1 MIMILFFQCLIPYE
15 IINWKCVCLWMPAL
29 HEIDLILEGIPH
41 NCMDWHC
48 WPGAQLCPTHR
59 DISKPG
65 LISYFGNYQFHTRLT
80 DCPLKN
86 MIKNFQATF
95 SNVLHCIKIF
105 EERPLIYVFVL
116 LILMLNQH
124 FITTFTKWYFVF
136 TPKTPLTHITFKM
149 NPQLQFKFTIEMMQL
164 THLVLEM

>member
-29 HEIDLILEGIPH
+29 HEIDLMWEGIPH

-65 LISYFGNYQFHTRLT
+65 LISYFGNYQFHTLLT
-80 DCPLKN
+80 DCSLKN
-86 MIKNFQATF
+86 MTENFQATF
-95 SNVLHCIKIF
+95 PNVIHCIKIF

-116 LILMLNQH
+116 FLFMSKQN
-124 FITTFTKWYFVF
+124 FITTFHQMKFCVYTKN
-136 TPKTPLTHITFKM
+136 TFDSY
-149 NPQLQFKFTIEMMQL
+149 PF
-164 THLVLEM
+164 